1 LKHSEAIGS
10 RENNVEEDEIGLIL
24 PEYIEPFVP
33 ITGLENVIKRLEHHL
48 ERGADSGVVI
58 DQQDSFPNDRAFH
71 EALLVF

>member
-1 LKHSEAIGS
+1 LKHCEAIGS
-10 RENNVEEDEIGLIL
+10 RENNVEEDEIRLIL
-24 PEYIEPFVP
+24 PEYIEPFRP
-33 ITGLENVIKRLEHHL
+33 ITGLENVIERFEHHL